1 MNNIDVIGIDAV
13 YKTQEIS
20 EYKGNPM
27 VEALPNIKSKKEVID
42 DICVYPLYEEEERTL
57 ASHLK
62 LHVIQRI
69 FKYFQPLPMHLDLES
84 RISRMIRQGYINRN
98 PLTAEYKRA
107 LNNGYRDIKNGY
119 ITQNELFTTTAS
131 GFSLIGVSGMG
142 KTTAINRILNSIPQV
157 ILHKEY
163 KEVPLCITQ
172 LTWLKLDCSY
182 DGSLKALCLEFFLR
196 IDNILGTN
204 YFKKYN
210 TARLSANAMLPL
222 MGQIAKISNLGILVI
237 DEIQHLSTAKSGGAE
252 KMLNYFVTLINT
264 IGVPVV
270 LVGTPKALEI
280 LQSEFR
286 QARRGSG
293 QGDMIWDRLKKDE
306 QFTLLLEGLWD
317 YQWTEEKIEL
327 TQEFIEAIYDESQ
340 GIIDIAIKL
349 FVMAQVRAISSR
361 KKAISVALIRQV
373 AKENL
378 RLVRPMLRALA
389 TGNLK
394 NINSYNDIM
403 IVDIDNF
410 ISTEKLKIDSNN
422 KIDEFKKAKERVD
435 EENKIDIREKA
446 FIKLLESGFNEDEIE
461 KYLDEVIK
469 TGENNIG
476 KIVRVTIEFILGK
489 VNNTN
494 LQKSKRKSKKPL
506 DKDDIRFIAEEA
518 KKDNISIYEKLKE
531 NNYIRSYEDI
541 LKGVN

>member
-1 MNNIDVIGIDAV
+1 MKANEIIGIEAV
-13 YKTQEIS
+13 YKNQEIA

-27 VEALPNIKSKKEVID
+27 IEALPNIKSKKEVID
-42 DICVYPLYEEEERTL
+42 DICVYPAYEDEERNL

-84 RISRMIRQGYINRN
+84 RLSRMIRQGYIYRN
-98 PLTAEYKRA
+98 PLTSQYKRA
-107 LNNGYRDIKNGY
+107 LNNGYRDIKSGY

-163 KEVPLCITQ
+163 NEIPICMTQ
-172 LTWLKLDCSY
+172 LTWLKLDCPF
-182 DGSLKALCLEFFLR
+182 DGSLKSLCLELFLK
-196 IDNILGTN
+196 IDNILGTT
-204 YFKKYN
+204 YYKKYN
-210 TARLSANAMLPL
+210 TARLSANAMLAL
-222 MGQIAKISNLGILVI
+222 MGEIAKVSNLGMLIV
-237 DEIQHLSTAKSGGAE
+237 DEVQHLSTAKSGGAE

-306 QFTLLLEGLWD
+306 QFTLLLEGVWD
-317 YQWTEEKIEL
+317 YQWTEERVEL
-327 TQEFIEAIYDESQ
+327 KEEFVDVIYDESQ

-422 KIDEFKKAKERVD
+422 KIDEFKKAKERVN

-461 KYLDEVIK
+461 EYLDEVIK
-469 TGENNIG
+469 TGENDIG
-476 KIVRVTIEFILGK
+476 KIVRVTIELILGK
-489 VNNTN
+489 VNSTKPE
-494 LQKSKRKSKKPL
+494 KSKRKSNKAL
-506 DKDDIRFIAEEA
+506 NECDIRFIAEEA
-518 KKDNISIYEKLKE
+518 KKDNISIYEKLKQS
-531 NNYIRSYEDI
+531 NYIKSYEDI
-541 LKGVN
+541 MKGVS